1 LLIIENAIIIYILAS
16 NLYVKTPTR
25 ECNSMKNSTLV
36 YSTGLGRIKNSD
48 SDKSGQ
54 APKGDGIVRLKRI
67 TKGRKGKGVSTI
79 EGLEMSGP
87 ELKTLCSELKKQC
100 GCGGSVKGFV
110 IEIQGDVREKLK
122 GILESKGHKVKL
134 AGG

>member
-1 LLIIENAIIIYILAS
+1 
-16 NLYVKTPTR
+16 
-25 ECNSMKNSTLV
+25 MKDSRLV
-36 YSTGLGRIKNSD
+36 YSTDLGRIKHND
-48 SDKSGQ
+48 GDKPAK

-79 EGLEMSGP
+79 EGLDMTP
-87 ELKTLCSELKKQC
+87 TQLKALCSELKKQC
-100 GCGGSVKGFV
+100 GCGGSVKEFT

-122 GILESKGHKVKL
+122 GILESKGLKVKL

>member
-1 LLIIENAIIIYILAS
+1 MS
-16 NLYVKTPTR
+16 NSR
-25 ECNSMKNSTLV
+25 LV
-36 YSTGLGRIKNSD
+36 YSTDQGRINNKAAQS
-48 SDKSGQ
+48 SSQ

-79 EGLEMSGP
+79 EGLEMSSE
-87 ELKTLCSELKKQC
+87 ELKALCSELKKQC

-122 GILESKGHKVKL
+122 GLLENKGFKVKL